1 MRLVFFLQKNCLQAQ
16 NISVSE
22 LDGIG
27 ISYMYSYFVVKNIH
41 IIAECWACRSSGIRQ
56 ALDSNGSVWGVVSSM
71 LRVVALRKALDVLQ
85 LFIYW
90 STSAI
95 TQTEWKGLPILKN
108 LAWAWRSIQWS
119 RLIPWELF
127 NVEKQNLSLGF
138 QQDQVMFKDQHD
150 SAVGR
155 RATTWVSDLAQRAQG
170 AQSRW
175 SYVPRPEKDI
185 EWLRTPRMP
194 KKHVLHHGR

>member
-27 ISYMYSYFVVKNIH
+27 ISHMYSYFVVKI
-41 IIAECWACRSSGIRQ
+41 STSGST

-90 STSAI
+90 STSAF
-95 TQTEWKGLPILKN
+95 TQTEWKGVPILKN

-119 RLIPWELF
+119 RLIRWELF
-127 NVEKQNLSLGF
+127 NVENRIFLWAFNKTRWCSKTSMIRLLAGERQHGF
-138 QQDQVMFKDQHD
+138 QIWLNVPKVHKADDPMCHD
-150 SAVGR
+150 GKGYWMTKNSKNA
-155 RATTWVSDLAQRAQG
+155 
-170 AQSRW
+170 
-175 SYVPRPEKDI
+175 K
-185 EWLRTPRMP
+185 
-194 KKHVLHHGR
+194 